1 MLIDMGWM
9 ISWPIPH
16 EFSLSTIYFSGYYPF
31 EYLNMKANEY
41 AIEYFKNLHSQDALA
56 TVSCD
61 QCKDFGFPYQIPNQ
75 NGVEF
80 VF

>member
-1 MLIDMGWM
+1 MNLVSVQFIFQGITHSNIW
-9 ISWPIPH
+9 IWKR
-16 EFSLSTIYFSGYYPF
+16 TK
-31 EYLNMKANEY
+31 N